1 MFAAGDRHLHVAE
14 DDIVFS
20 SRFAAATAEVIRSGT
35 LDKYDLIFLD
45 TIVAVGL
52 ELVSEF
58 NRLFERQG
66 SRTGAPIAVL
76 DFRNHKFASTSSYLV
91 NRHSIARVADML
103 ERNLAAGP
111 RLPLDLHYCRLM
123 ETDGLRVGCVFPFVT
138 SVRLE
143 SATTTTIAGREG
155 GDALRFACDLLRHAF
170 YVDCDWDV
178 ARRAI
183 DAYAPS
189 LLSEPRDRI
198 IGAALALATKEK
210 LVRD

>member
-1 MFAAGDRHLHVAE
+1 
-14 DDIVFS
+14 
-20 SRFAAATAEVIRSGT
+20 
-35 LDKYDLIFLD
+35 
-45 TIVAVGL
+45 
-52 ELVSEF
+52 
-58 NRLFERQG
+58 
-66 SRTGAPIAVL
+66 
-76 DFRNHKFASTSSYLV
+76 
-91 NRHSIARVADML
+91 ML

-111 RLPLDLHYCRLM
+111 TLPLDLHYCRLM

-155 GDALRFACDLLRHAF
+155 GDALRFACDLLRYAF

-183 DAYAPS
+183 DALRLS
-189 LLSEPRDRI
+189 LLSDPRDRI